1 MPRPLFIPGKDP
13 VLIVQE
19 AGWAPGPVWTGAENL
34 APTGIWSPDCPARSH
49 SLYRLR
55 YQAHSAHRSP
65 WKWISC
71 YFNIGNPWYSA
82 TPGNHHLFVLLSQL
96 TDCQLPALG
105 CWDGSLEN
113 SSIIVYK
120 GVNTAVESPSD
131 ECNSSSTLQVV
142 LTLFYSSE
150 LLGQWAVLKRKRSAL
165 IKTNVL

>member
-1 MPRPLFIPGKDP
+1 
-13 VLIVQE
+13 
-19 AGWAPGPVWTGAENL
+19 
-34 APTGIWSPDCPARSH
+34 
-49 SLYRLR
+49 
-55 YQAHSAHRSP
+55 
-65 WKWISC
+65 
-71 YFNIGNPWYSA
+71 
-82 TPGNHHLFVLLSQL
+82 VLLSQL